1 MRFITATLGLIGE
14 IGKQNMSDRQK
25 FVDRVRDLQRE
36 VKARLDK
43 GKFVKE
49 VERVQLEEALKN
61 LSSAEE
67 HLNGFLQV
75 DKYRGN

>member
-1 MRFITATLGLIGE
+1 
-14 IGKQNMSDRQK
+14 MSDRQK

-49 VERVQLEEALKN
+49 VERFQLEEALKN